1 MKPQEPAFRDK
12 SLVTTIVRIAVY
24 QGLGE
29 EIGEEGD
36 GIDTETCE
44 DDLPMCTH
52 EARRVFPLP
61 TASVSDAV
69 GRKAYAVQP
78 SEDGRC

>member
-1 MKPQEPAFRDK
+1 
-12 SLVTTIVRIAVY
+12 
-24 QGLGE
+24 
-29 EIGEEGD
+29 
-36 GIDTETCE
+36 
-44 DDLPMCTH
+44 LPMCTH

-69 GRKAYAVQP
+69 GWKAYAVQP